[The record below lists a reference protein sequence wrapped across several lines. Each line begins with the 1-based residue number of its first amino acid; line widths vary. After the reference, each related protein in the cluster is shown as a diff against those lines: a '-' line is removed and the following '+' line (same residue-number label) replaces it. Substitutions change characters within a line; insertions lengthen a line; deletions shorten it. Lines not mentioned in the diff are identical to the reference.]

1 MRRFHLVATIIR
13 RGIIVIFAILLVP
26 RAIAFVPDS
35 RGDKENIKA
44 LKQDGPVT
52 KYEVHQ
58 TMAIDQDRFTV
69 NELYWTPKQTVIR
82 YTYRT
87 QDAGGWSL
95 PQIAFKLYGPQGEEY
110 KFDSSSSSGSPW
122 GSTGFIY
129 YASSK
134 EPPTSLNLVY
144 EWYDRRA
151 ELNLP
156 LQKGGEKI

>member
-1 MRRFHLVATIIR
+1 LAATIIR

-26 RAIAFVPDS
+26 RALAFVPDT

-52 KYEVHQ
+52 EYEIDK

-87 QDAGGWSL
+87 QDPAGWSL
-95 PQIAFKLYGPQGEEY
+95 PQMAFKLYGPQGEEY
-110 KFDSSSSSGSPW
+110 PFDSSSSSGSPW

-129 YASSK
+129 YDSSK
-134 EPPTSLNLVY
+134 ELPPSLNLVY

-156 LQKGGEKI
+156 LRKGGEKP